1 MARRVS
7 PDPRRS
13 QPSLCRH
20 TSLMSFTGP
29 ETWEHFAHEVTTF
42 GAEMAGKVVMAC
54 AKSTEVTGVT
64 RGGLRG
70 PGSEP
75 DGQVGAALRNGPR
88 LRGRTAG
95 SGANQPTGGKRTA
108 ARARGAGERG
118 AGALPREEAQ
128 AAPDLVLVDDGGGV
142 PVADA
147 MLVSKP
153 VRAFFT
159 AQEGGSGLQ
168 VGEPLG

>member
-1 MARRVS
+1 MG
-7 PDPRRS
+7 
-13 QPSLCRH
+13 H
-20 TSLMSFTGP
+20 GP
-29 ETWEHFAHEVTTF
+29 
-42 GAEMAGKVVMAC
+42 MAG
-54 AKSTEVTGVT
+54 S
-64 RGGLRG
+64 R
-70 PGSEP
+70 
-75 DGQVGAALRNGPR
+75 
-88 LRGRTAG
+88 
-95 SGANQPTGGKRTA
+95 ANQPAGGKRAA
-108 ARARGAGERG
+108 ARAQGAGERG
-118 AGALPREEAQ
+118 ARGLPREEAQ